1 MPSPATQL
9 HADISTLAS
18 LPPRAL
24 AELELA
30 LHAHFEDAGFTSQAE
45 AKAYLH
51 YLENLMAGL
60 HEPRLLEA
68 LSLPALQQGAAIL
81 LLWHAWLE
89 QEYGEQRPD
98 CGDRITLA
106 SISLIQGLI
115 AQKIAR
121 HRTLDALLP
130 GAGEFPDKLEHAHT
144 FTQSGRSIA
153 LIQVELPQHLPLAPE
168 QLMPEV
174 ATRIM
179 PILREH
185 DALFLIDR
193 HTIGLLFANLAGTGH
208 AMLAANRV
216 NQSFEE
222 MVENGGLSLRLHPR
236 IGIALYPDHAQSA
249 DDLLAAAAIATHRF
263 ASDEIGLYEPERD
276 RIGQLLQK
284 LEVPLRDA
292 LRENRFHLAL
302 QPQVGR
308 HGASLH
314 GMEALLRWQDEI
326 LGNIPPSEIVMVA
339 EQMGLMASLTR
350 WVIQASLREF
360 RTLLLQGI
368 PGQISINLAAE
379 SLYDRELPD
388 VIANALAV
396 WHVPGNRV
404 VFEITESALIE
415 NIESAAQSLHKL
427 KALGCKLAL
436 DDFGTGYSSLNYLK
450 ALPIDELKIDASFI
464 RGLKTSEK
472 DAHIVAT
479 VIELAHKLGITVIS
493 EGVEDEETARLLEAA
508 GNDVIQGYFYS
519 RPLPPAQLPDFVQK
533 LAQRFPA

>member
-1 MPSPATQL
+1 MPAVQFLRSDVA
-9 HADISTLAS
+9 SLAA

-24 AELELA
+24 TELDHA
-30 LHAHFEDAGFTSQAE
+30 IRAHFEDAGFATRNE
-45 AKAYLH
+45 AQGYLQ

-60 HEPRLLEA
+60 DEPRLLYA
-68 LSLPALQQGAAIL
+68 LSLAALQQGSAVIL
-81 LLWHAWLE
+81 LWRAWLE
-89 QEYGEQRPD
+89 QEYGEQCPA
-98 CGDRITLA
+98 CCDRIALA
-106 SISLIQGLI
+106 CI
-115 AQKIAR
+115 ALLQSQIAAQIAR
-121 HRTLDALLP
+121 HRTLDTLLP
-130 GAGEFPDKLEHAHT
+130 GMNDFPGRLEHARE
-144 FTQSGRSIA
+144 FTQVDRSIA

-168 QLMPEV
+168 QLMPEIAARLKSV
-174 ATRIM
+174 
-179 PILREH
+179 LRDH

-193 HTIGLLFANLAGTGH
+193 HTIGLLFANLSGSGH
-208 AMLAANRV
+208 AMLAANRI
-216 NQSFEE
+216 NQLFEDPI
-222 MVENGGLSLRLHPR
+222 ENSGLALRLHPR
-236 IGIALYPDHAQSA
+236 IGIALYPDHAESP

-284 LEVPLRDA
+284 LEVPLREA

-308 HGASLH
+308 QGRSLH

-339 EQMGLMASLTR
+339 EQMGLMSSLTR

-360 RTLLLQGI
+360 RALLLQGI

-388 VIANALAV
+388 VIASALAV
-396 WHVPGNRV
+396 WHVPGDRV

-415 NIESAAQSLHKL
+415 NIETAAQSLQKL

-472 DAHIVAT
+472 DAHIVAA
-479 VIELAHKLGITVIS
+479 VIELSHQLGITVIS
-493 EGVEDEETARLLEAA
+493 EGVEDAETAHLLEAR

-519 RPLPPAQLPDFVQK
+519 KPLSPTEIPAFVQK
-533 LAQRFPA
+533 LAQRFPG

>member
-1 MPSPATQL
+1 MSAL
-9 HADISTLAS
+9 HAPLPADIATLSS

-24 AELELA
+24 TELENA
-30 LHAHFEDAGFTSQAE
+30 LRAHFADAGFASQTE
-45 AKAYLH
+45 VLGYLH

-60 HEPRLLEA
+60 HEPQILA
-68 LSLPALQQGAAIL
+68 QLSLPALQQGAAVL
-81 LLWHAWLE
+81 LLWRAWLD
-89 QEYGEQRPD
+89 QEYGDRLPP
-98 CGDRITLA
+98 CGDRIAIACIAL
-106 SISLIQGLI
+106 LQGLL

-121 HRTLDALLP
+121 HRSLDVMLP
-130 GAGEFPDKLEHAHT
+130 GAGDFPGRLDYAREHS
-144 FTQSGRSIA
+144 QPGRSIA
-153 LIQVELPQHLPLAPE
+153 LIQVELPQHLPLVPE
-168 QLMPEV
+168 QLLPEI
-174 ATRIM
+174 ALRIG
-179 PILREH
+179 PVLRDH

-193 HTIGLLFANLAGTGH
+193 HTIGLLFANLSGSGH
-208 AMLAANRV
+208 AMLAANRI
-216 NQSFEE
+216 NQLFEDP
-222 MVENGGLSLRLHPR
+222 VENSGLSLRLHPR
-236 IGIALYPDHAQSA
+236 IGIALYPDHAETA

-284 LEVPLRDA
+284 LEVPLREA

-302 QPQVGR
+302 QPQIAR
-308 HGASLH
+308 HGRYLH
-314 GMEALLRWQDEI
+314 GMEALLRWQDET

-339 EQMGLMASLTR
+339 EQMGLMSSLTR

-360 RTLLLQGI
+360 RTLLALNI
-368 PGQISINLAAE
+368 PGNISINLAAE

-388 VIANALAV
+388 VIASALSV
-396 WHVPGNRV
+396 WHVPGERV

-415 NIESAAQSLHKL
+415 NIETAAQSLHKL

-464 RGLKTSEK
+464 RGLKASEK
-472 DAHIVAT
+472 DAHIVTA

-493 EGVEDEETARLLEAA
+493 EGVEDEETARLLDAA